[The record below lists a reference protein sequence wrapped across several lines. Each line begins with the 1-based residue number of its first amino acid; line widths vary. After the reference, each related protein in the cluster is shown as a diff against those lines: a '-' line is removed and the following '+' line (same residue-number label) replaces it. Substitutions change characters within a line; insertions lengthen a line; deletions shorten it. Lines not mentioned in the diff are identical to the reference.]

1 MALTGGA
8 NMETLARQVGETLVA
23 RGTAAAISRWGI
35 WRVAG
40 WLGVAALLAY
50 YFSSRYRTQHAAP
63 QLPAPEAGKDASS
76 SPDVERRRV
85 PDFESH
91 QDESRTLH

>member
-1 MALTGGA
+1 
-8 NMETLARQVGETLVA
+8 METLARQVGETLVA

-50 YFSSRYRTQHAAP
+50 YFSSRYRAQHAAP

-76 SPDVERRRV
+76 PDVERRRV
-85 PDFESH
+85 PDFENH

>member
-1 MALTGGA
+1 
-8 NMETLARQVGETLVA
+8 METLARQVGETLVA

-40 WLGVAALLAY
+40 WLGVAALVAY
-50 YFSSRYRTQHAAP
+50 YLGSRYRAQHAVP
-63 QLPAPEAGKDASS
+63 LLPAPDAAKDAAPP
-76 SPDVERRRV
+76 PDQERRRV
-85 PDFESH
+85 PEFEHH

>member
-1 MALTGGA
+1 MD
-8 NMETLARQVGETLVA
+8 TLARQVGETLVA

-40 WLGVAALLAY
+40 WLGVAALVAY
-50 YFSSRYRTQHAAP
+50 FLGSRYRARHAGP
-63 QLPAPEAGKDASS
+63 LLPAPDAGQGVP
-76 SPDVERRRV
+76 SPDQERRRV
-85 PDFESH
+85 PEFEPH